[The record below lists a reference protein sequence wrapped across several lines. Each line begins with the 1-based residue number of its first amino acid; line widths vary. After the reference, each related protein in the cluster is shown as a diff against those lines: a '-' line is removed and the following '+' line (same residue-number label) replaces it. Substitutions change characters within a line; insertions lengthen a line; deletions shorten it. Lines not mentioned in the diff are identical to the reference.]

1 MPTILPPTLLSL
13 DPSLHDPHI
22 TVESTSC
29 STEAERDK
37 GDDTFHTFCVL
48 NKYEMHPVLR
58 SYLRSSCCIE
68 EKRKIQ
74 ETDKRTNK
82 E

>member
-48 NKYEMHPVLR
+48 NKYEML
-58 SYLRSSCCIE
+58 L
-68 EKRKIQ
+68 EKRI
-74 ETDKRTNK
+74 EIPCFLS
-82 E
+82 